1 MLTRDFI
8 SAKER
13 LSDPLKKWVSE
24 IFKDFILSAVLITS
38 FLVIITQPGGF
49 F

>member
-1 MLTRDFI
+1 MLTRDYV

-13 LSDPLKKWVSE
+13 LSDPLKKWISE
-24 IFKDFILSAVLITS
+24 IFKDLILSVVLITS
-38 FLVIITQPGGF
+38 FLIVITQPGGF